1 MNIQLRIITEDNIE
15 QLENL
20 ASSFDTSRIEEIKR
34 VVGRERVIDDQEV
47 EPEPEPEIE
56 IANSNAEERVVTQD
70 DVMLEPVLE
79 AKPEPKREIIYGW
92 SVNKSKTYNQTFW
105 FKPNPKTFLW
115 EEPEIIVRR
124 NDLLKIKQN
133 NKNFTIG
140 DLVHYLGG
148 DMEDTTL
155 EPGTKWRI
163 DNISNERKILTLTE
177 VSDPSNRRIFPNF
190 SIELLRHV
198 KTTPEP
204 VITETVITERV
215 GMNGGYKSGNMGDYL
230 IGEIVYL
237 EDDTKFERPWHIT
250 GISNGQIMITTDDN
264 EGLTDGDIYK
274 SVLWSD
280 IYRPQNPQAYQSP
293 QTPMNGGI
301 LFAPVI
307 KVFNGG
313 NDTTEDIGNFSQMG
327 NSNSNSNSNS
337 IMSSQTG
344 KKKDMIFKQDPIPEV
359 EPEKSAM
366 NSILDFTKSLIVKKL
381 P

>member
-1 MNIQLRIITEDNIE
+1 
-15 QLENL
+15 
-20 ASSFDTSRIEEIKR
+20 
-34 VVGRERVIDDQEV
+34 
-47 EPEPEPEIE
+47 
-56 IANSNAEERVVTQD
+56 
-70 DVMLEPVLE
+70 
-79 AKPEPKREIIYGW
+79 
-92 SVNKSKTYNQTFW
+92 
-105 FKPNPKTFLW
+105 
-115 EEPEIIVRR
+115 
-124 NDLLKIKQN
+124 
-133 NKNFTIG
+133 
-140 DLVHYLGG
+140 
-148 DMEDTTL
+148 
-155 EPGTKWRI
+155 
-163 DNISNERKILTLTE
+163 
-177 VSDPSNRRIFPNF
+177 
-190 SIELLRHV
+190 
-198 KTTPEP
+198 
-204 VITETVITERV
+204 
-215 GMNGGYKSGNMGDYL
+215 MNGGYKSGNMGDYL

>member
-1 MNIQLRIITEDNIE
+1 
-15 QLENL
+15 
-20 ASSFDTSRIEEIKR
+20 
-34 VVGRERVIDDQEV
+34 
-47 EPEPEPEIE
+47 
-56 IANSNAEERVVTQD
+56 
-70 DVMLEPVLE
+70 
-79 AKPEPKREIIYGW
+79 
-92 SVNKSKTYNQTFW
+92 
-105 FKPNPKTFLW
+105 
-115 EEPEIIVRR
+115 
-124 NDLLKIKQN
+124 
-133 NKNFTIG
+133 
-140 DLVHYLGG
+140 
-148 DMEDTTL
+148 
-155 EPGTKWRI
+155 
-163 DNISNERKILTLTE
+163 
-177 VSDPSNRRIFPNF
+177 
-190 SIELLRHV
+190 
-198 KTTPEP
+198 
-204 VITETVITERV
+204 
-215 GMNGGYKSGNMGDYL
+215 MNGGYKSGNMGDYL

-327 NSNSNSNSNS
+327 NNG